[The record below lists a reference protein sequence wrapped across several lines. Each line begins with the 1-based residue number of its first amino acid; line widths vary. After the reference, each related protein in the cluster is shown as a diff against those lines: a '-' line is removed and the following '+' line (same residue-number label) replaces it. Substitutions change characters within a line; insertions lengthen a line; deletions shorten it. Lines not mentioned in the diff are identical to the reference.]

1 MSEAPRAVDNKLYEM
16 LQDEKVEE
24 FNGYRAAGHLVDLRG
39 AMLRGLDLRGL
50 NVAGLDLQDCY
61 FRGSDLRGIDF
72 REANLEG
79 VSMAEAQISGCYFP
93 ASITAEEIRMSVE
106 LGTRIRTRE

>member
-1 MSEAPRAVDNKLYEM
+1 MSEAPKAVDNKLYEM
-16 LQDEKVEE
+16 LQDEQIEE
-24 FNGYRAAGHLVDLRG
+24 FNAYRTAGHTVDLRG
-39 AMLRGLDLRGL
+39 ALLRGLDLRGL

-61 FRGSDLRGIDF
+61 FRGADLRGVDF
-72 REANLEG
+72 RETNLEG

-93 ASITAEEIRMSVE
+93 STITAEEIRMSVE

>member
-1 MSEAPRAVDNKLYEM
+1 MSEAPKAVNSKLYEL
-16 LQDEKVEE
+16 LQDEQIEQ
-24 FNGYRAAGHLVDLRG
+24 FNALREAGHQVDLRG
-39 AMLRGLDLRGL
+39 ALLRGLDLRGL

-61 FRGSDLRGIDF
+61 FRGSDLRGVDF

-93 ASITAEEIRMSVE
+93 ASLTAEEIRMSVE
-106 LGTRIRTRE
+106 LGTRIRTRD